1 MLSTIDLF
9 RDKWDIY
16 LISCFFSQYPT
27 WKMGTFS
34 IAWICSIWMCISDN
48 DVQCW
53 SQPSEASLDA
63 KNIGMWTR
71 FPWSQRL
78 VGLVPG
84 HWEVYIVA
92 WKLFIRG
99 KFDWILKEYS
109 WKSAQMYRHGNTV
122 QGDFY
127 RACSINQLL
136 LSITF
141 DRHFSEKTIPILK
154 KMQKIPLTAF
164 TFNIR
169 DRSPLSSV
177 LSWENLLSN
186 LGPKAAVVTL
196 VFGKITNI
204 TRVHINLGWKHQ
216 LTWMP
221 LNNLW
226 VDFVAL
232 AHLFLLEALK
242 TTISHCV

>member
-92 WKLFIRG
+92 LKLFIG
-99 KFDWILKEYS
+99 GNLIES
-109 WKSAQMYRHGNTV
+109 WKNIV
-122 QGDFY
+122 
-127 RACSINQLL
+127 
-136 LSITF
+136 
-141 DRHFSEKTIPILK
+141 EKVLK
-154 KMQKIPLTAF
+154 CIGMGIRSKVIF
-164 TFNIR
+164 TGLAPSTSSCCP
-169 DRSPLSSV
+169 SPL
-177 LSWENLLSN
+177 
-186 LGPKAAVVTL
+186 
-196 VFGKITNI
+196 
-204 TRVHINLGWKHQ
+204 
-216 LTWMP
+216 
-221 LNNLW
+221 
-226 VDFVAL
+226 L
-232 AHLFLLEALK
+232 ATFLK
-242 TTISHCV
+242 RQSRF